1 MEPNLTVVPRHVAII
16 MDGNGRWATRRG
28 LPRTMGHRA
37 GVESLREI
45 VRASSDW
52 GVEYLT
58 VYAFSTEN
66 WRRSQEE
73 VSGIFR
79 LLLEYLAHET
89 TELIRNN
96 VRIRI
101 IGRREGL
108 PQKVLEAIALA
119 EERSAACT
127 GLVFNVALNYGARA
141 ELVDAM
147 RALAGK
153 VRAGELAPEAITEQ
167 TIADHLTTAGQPDP
181 DLLIRTGGDY
191 RISNFMLY
199 QLSYSEM
206 AVLDTL
212 WPDMTREIY
221 GQTLEN
227 FGKRQR
233 RFGAAPPEEAK

>member
-1 MEPNLTVVPRHVAII
+1 LEPNLTVVPRHVAII

-101 IGRREGL
+101 IGRKEGL
-108 PQKVLEAIALA
+108 PPKVLEAIASA
-119 EERSAACT
+119 EARSAACT

-141 ELVDAM
+141 ELVDAVQT
-147 RALAGK
+147 LAKK
-153 VRAGELAPEAITEQ
+153 VQAGELVPEAIDEAM
-167 TIADHLTTAGQPDP
+167 IADHLATAGQPDP

-191 RISNFMLY
+191 RISNFLLY

-206 AVLDTL
+206 LVLDTL
-212 WPDMTREIY
+212 WPDLTREMY
-221 GQTLEN
+221 GRALED
-227 FGKRQR
+227 FGRRQR
-233 RFGAAPPEEAK
+233 RFGAAPPEER